1 MVMDPK
7 QNPSD
12 TLHEIRTLM
21 ERSTRF
27 VSLSGLSGI
36 AAGVFALLGAAMV
49 YWYLDLLPFEVNRLY
64 YQESLTAQKWG
75 MTYQTFFILD
85 AVIVIFCAAIAST
98 YFTARKAKQKGQKIG
113 INDALTR
120 RLFINLFVP
129 LLVGG
134 IFCLALFYHGYIGL
148 LAPSTLIFY
157 GLALLNAGKLTFDDI
172 RYLGYCELVL
182 GLIALFKL
190 GYGLELW
197 AIGFGVLHIFYG
209 ILMYRKYD

>member
-1 MVMDPK
+1 MC
-7 QNPSD
+7 
-12 TLHEIRTLM
+12 IRD
-21 ERSTRF
+21 R
-27 VSLSGLSGI
+27 
-36 AAGVFALLGAAMV
+36 
-49 YWYLDLLPFEVNRLY
+49 
-64 YQESLTAQKWG
+64 
-75 MTYQTFFILD
+75 
-85 AVIVIFCAAIAST
+85 
-98 YFTARKAKQKGQKIG
+98 
-113 INDALTR
+113 
-120 RLFINLFVP
+120 
-129 LLVGG
+129 VGG